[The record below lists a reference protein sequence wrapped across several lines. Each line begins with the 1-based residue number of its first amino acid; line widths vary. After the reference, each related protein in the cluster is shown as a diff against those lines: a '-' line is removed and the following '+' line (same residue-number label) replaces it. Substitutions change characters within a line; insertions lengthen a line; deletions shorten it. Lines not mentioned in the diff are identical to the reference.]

1 MAKIKLG
8 SRPKNFSRIITV
20 DLPEGG
26 KGSVEMLFKYR
37 TRTEFGSFVDSLLDK
52 AGIAVKDSSEEALKY
67 SLKKAMEAT
76 VDQNADYILQI
87 ADGWNMDEDFNRDN
101 AAQLCDELPGAAQAI
116 MDGYREAI
124 ITGRLG
130 N

>member
-8 SRPKNFSRIITV
+8 SRPKNFTRIITV

-26 KGSVEMLFKYR
+26 KGSVEVLFKYR
-37 TRTEFGSFVDSLLDK
+37 TRTEFGAFIDNLLDK
-52 AGIAVKDSSEEALKY
+52 AGVAPKDTSEEALKY
-67 SLKKAMEAT
+67 SLKQALEAT
-76 VDQNADYILQI
+76 IDQNADYILQI

-101 AAQLCDELPGAAQAI
+101 VAQLCDELPGAAQAI
-116 MDGYREAI
+116 MDAYREAI
-124 ITGRLG
+124 TTGRLG

>member
-26 KGSVEMLFKYR
+26 KGSVDMLFKYR
-37 TRTEFGSFVDSLLDK
+37 TRTEFGEFIDQLLDK
-52 AGIAVKDSSEEALKY
+52 AGVAVKDTSEEALKF
-67 SLKKAMEAT
+67 SLKEALEKT
-76 VDQNADYILQI
+76 IEQNADYILQV
-87 ADGWNMDEDFNRDN
+87 ADGWNLDKDFNRQN
-101 AAQLCDELPGAAQAI
+101 VLQLCDELPGAAQAI
-116 MDGYREAI
+116 MDAYREAI
-124 ITGRLG
+124 TTGRLG

>member
-8 SRPKNFSRIITV
+8 SRPKNFTRIITV

-26 KGSVEMLFKYR
+26 KGSVEVLFKYR
-37 TRTEFGSFVDSLLDK
+37 TRTEFGAFIDNLLDK
-52 AGIAVKDSSEEALKY
+52 AGVAPKDTSEESLKY
-67 SLKKAMEAT
+67 SLKQALEAT
-76 VDQNADYILQI
+76 IDQNADYILQI

-101 AAQLCDELPGAAQAI
+101 VAQLCDELPGAAQAI
-116 MDGYREAI
+116 MDAYREAI
-124 ITGRLG
+124 TTGRLG

>member
-8 SRPKNFSRIITV
+8 SRPKNFTRIITV

-37 TRTEFGSFVDSLLDK
+37 TRTEFGQFIDQLLDK
-52 AGIAVKDSSEEALKY
+52 AGVAVKDTSEESLKY
-67 SLKKAMEAT
+67 SLKTALET
-76 VDQNADYILQI
+76 TIEQNADYILQI

-101 AAQLCDELPGAAQAI
+101 IAQLCNELPGAAQAV
-116 MDGYREAI
+116 MDAYREAI
-124 ITGRLG
+124 TTGRLG

>member
-8 SRPKNFSRIITV
+8 SRPKNFTRIITV

-26 KGSVEMLFKYR
+26 KGSVEVLFKYR
-37 TRTEFGSFVDSLLDK
+37 TRTEFGQFIDQLLDK
-52 AGIAVKDSSEEALKY
+52 AGVAVKDTSEESLKY
-67 SLKKAMEAT
+67 SLKTALET
-76 VDQNADYILQI
+76 TIEQNADYILQI

-101 AAQLCDELPGAAQAI
+101 IAQLCNELPGAAQAI
-116 MDGYREAI
+116 MDTYREAI
-124 ITGRLG
+124 TTGRLG